1 MMRVADS
8 GARDGGLPTV
18 RLSEFD
24 AAVFDLDGVVTRTA
38 DVHFAAWK
46 DLFDEYLLRRLGE
59 PLRPFTEADYLR
71 FVDGRPR
78 YEGVGAFLRS
88 RGIEIA
94 YGDPDDPPDRETICG
109 LGNRKNE
116 AFHRRLERDGVAVF
130 DSSVALI
137 RKVRGRGLKT
147 ALVSSSK
154 NAGQVLAA
162 GGLAGLFDVVVDGGE
177 AVRLGL
183 RGKPHPDTY
192 RHAIDLL
199 GLAAGR
205 AFGVEDA
212 ISGVEAIRAAGYG
225 LVIGVDRSGQRQAL
239 LDHGADVVVSD
250 LGELRIVDD
259 GEKVAPR
266 LPSALDRFD
275 EIAARIAGKR
285 PAVFLD
291 YDGTLT
297 PIVARPDLAV
307 LGEEMRRT
315 VAELAGLC
323 TVAVVS
329 GRDRADVAGLVGLN
343 GLVYAGSHGFDIAG
357 PGGFHREYEAAAK
370 YLPALDEAERR
381 LRQTVGDIDG
391 VIVERKRYAI
401 AVHYRLVAPDDV
413 GEVERGFDA
422 VAASI
427 PALRKTLGK
436 KVFELRPRL
445 DWNKGTAVLWLI
457 SALGLDGP
465 DVTPFYIGDDDTD
478 EDAFVALSGRGIAI
492 LVAERP
498 QPTAASYT
506 LASPKAVGEFLRRLV
521 AILRRGSVA

>member
-1 MMRVADS
+1 MVRFADS
-8 GARDGGLPTV
+8 GARDGGLHTV

-38 DVHFAAWK
+38 DVHFTAWK
-46 DLFDEYLLRRLGE
+46 DLFDEYLRRRLGE

-78 YEGVGAFLRS
+78 YEGVRAFLRS
-88 RGIEIA
+88 RDVEIA
-94 YGDPDDPPDRETICG
+94 YGDPADPPDRETICG

-116 AFHRRLERDGVAVF
+116 AFNRRLERDGVAVF
-130 DSSVALI
+130 DSSVALV
-137 RKVRGRGLKT
+137 RKLRERGLKT
-147 ALVSSSK
+147 AIVSSSK

-162 GGLAGLFDVVVDGGE
+162 GGLTGLFDVVVDGGE
-177 AVRLGL
+177 AARLGL
-183 RGKPHPDTY
+183 KGKPHPDTY
-192 RHAIDLL
+192 RHAVDLL
-199 GLAAGR
+199 GLAGAR

-225 LVIGVDRSGQRQAL
+225 LVIGVDRSQQRQAL
-239 LDHGADVVVSD
+239 LDHGADIVVSD
-250 LGELRIVDD
+250 LGELRVLDD

-266 LPSALDRFD
+266 LPSALDCFD
-275 EIAARIAGKR
+275 DIAARIAGKR

-291 YDGTLT
+291 YDGTMT

-307 LGEEMRRT
+307 LGEEMRTT

-329 GRDRADVAGLVGLN
+329 GRDRADVAGLVGLD

-357 PGGFHREYEAAAK
+357 PGGFRREYEAAAK
-370 YLPALDEAERR
+370 YLPALDEAEQR
-381 LRQTVGDIDG
+381 LRQTVSDIDG

-401 AVHYRLVAPDDV
+401 AVHYRLVAAGDA
-413 GEVERGFDA
+413 GEVEKGFDA
-422 VAASI
+422 VADTS
-427 PALRKTLGK
+427 PELRKTLGK

-457 SALGLDGP
+457 SALGLDRP
-465 DVTPFYIGDDDTD
+465 DVVPFYVGDDDTD
-478 EDAFVALSGRGIAI
+478 EDAFEALCGRGITI

-498 QPTAASYT
+498 QPTVAGHA
-506 LASPKAVGEFLRRLV
+506 LESPESVGEFLRRLV
-521 AILRRGSVA
+521 GVLRRGSTP